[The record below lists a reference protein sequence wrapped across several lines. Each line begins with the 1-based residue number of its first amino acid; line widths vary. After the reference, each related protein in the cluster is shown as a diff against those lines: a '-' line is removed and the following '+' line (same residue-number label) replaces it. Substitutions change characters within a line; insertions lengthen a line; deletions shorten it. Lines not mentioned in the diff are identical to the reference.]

1 MKLITHELIRSLNI
15 KPAICVEWISESF
28 SLKSEAMLPPK
39 ISLHPTDVNFFNF
52 MPCRLPERFGRI
64 SVKIVRRIVSATP
77 TLTSDILLYDE
88 HDGKLL
94 AMLDGDWITS
104 MRTGAVA
111 TIAAKTFRRSG
122 NISYGFIG
130 LGNTARATLLC
141 LLDSEPEENH
151 EVKILRYKKQA
162 EDFITRFS
170 AFSNVHFTIEDTPE
184 NIVRKSDVIFSC
196 LTNANDLICPYNN
209 AFRPGC
215 LLLPIHTKG
224 FQNCDLFFDKV
235 FADDRAH
242 ICNFRYFD
250 RFKEFAE
257 ISDVLSGK
265 TAGRTNDTQRILSY
279 NIGLGL
285 HDALFA
291 SKIYDLLSPRAKEI
305 CIPHAEEK
313 FYI

>member
-1 MKLITHELIRSLNI
+1 MKLITQELIRSLDI
-15 KPAICVEWISESF
+15 RPATCVEWVRESF
-28 SLKSEAMLPPK
+28 SLKTEAMLPPK
-39 ISLHPTDVNFFNF
+39 ISLHPNDENFFNF

-64 SVKIVRRIVSATP
+64 SVKIVRRIVTATP
-77 TLTSDILLYDE
+77 ALSAEILLYDE
-88 HDGKLL
+88 HEGKLL
-94 AMLDGDWITS
+94 AMFDGDWITS

-111 TIAAKTFRRSG
+111 TIAAQTFRRSG
-122 NISYGFIG
+122 DISYGFIG
-130 LGNTARATLLC
+130 LGNTARATMLC
-141 LLDSEPEENH
+141 LLDSEPEKMH
-151 EVKILRYKKQA
+151 HVSILRYKKQA
-162 EDFITRFS
+162 EDFIERFS
-170 AFSNVHFTIEDTPE
+170 TFANVNFTIVDTAE
-184 NIVRKSDVIFSC
+184 KIVRDSDVVFSC
-196 LTNANDLICPYNN
+196 LTNANDLICPDDN

-215 LLLPIHTKG
+215 LIIPVHTKG

-250 RFKEFAE
+250 KFKEFAE

-265 TAGRTNDTQRILSY
+265 TTGRTNDTQRLLSY

-291 SKIYDLLSPRAKEI
+291 SKIYDLQTCHANEI
-305 CIPHAEEK
+305 SIPHVQDK